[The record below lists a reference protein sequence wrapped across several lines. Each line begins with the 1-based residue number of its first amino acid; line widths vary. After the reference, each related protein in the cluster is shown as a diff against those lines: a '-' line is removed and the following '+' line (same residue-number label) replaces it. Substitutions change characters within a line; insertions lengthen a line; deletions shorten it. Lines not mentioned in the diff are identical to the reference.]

1 MNKTISLFLFLCG
14 LVLVLPVFSAETRFA
29 WSPSPDLGVT
39 NYVLK
44 VLQGTNS
51 VRVNVGTNLTA
62 IAQLTNGV
70 YSVVVTA
77 QKEGVESDPSNML
90 ILDVPR
96 SPTNLRTLILE
107 AAFDLTGTNW
117 TTVGMIRLR
126 SP

>member
-1 MNKTISLFLFLCG
+1 M
-14 LVLVLPVFSAETRFA
+14 
-29 WSPSPDLGVT
+29 
-39 NYVLK
+39 
-44 VLQGTNS
+44 
-51 VRVNVGTNLTA
+51 RVNVGTNLTA